1 MMGRCYAKG
10 NGKGPYKYY
19 GAKGIDVSPTWHSF
33 EEFLRDMGTS
43 WFDGASLDRIDNKKG
58 YSKSN
63 CRWVTEKEQ
72 RLNKV
77 NTLIFIHNGHQKT
90 LRDLSKESGLKRDT
104 LYRRLIILKWP
115 IEKAVTFP
123 NRYGFKK

>member
-1 MMGRCYAKG
+1 M
-10 NGKGPYKYY
+10 NDY
-19 GAKGIDVSPTWHSF
+19 GCDP
-33 EEFLRDMGTS
+33 LPDGTFKMVPS
-43 WFDGASLDRIDNKKG
+43 GDIV
-58 YSKSN
+58 SKS
-63 CRWVTEKEQ
+63 EKEQ